1 MSFVCSNETLS
12 IITDYIYFFRTW
24 NTPGFT
30 LRTIYPFEDG
40 SKKTI
45 FRELS
50 ELNMK
55 AWADSAKGHEPP
67 IAVLEERPSYSPSM
81 INFKENFVSQYM
93 VVKALDCY
101 LYQCYGTDDV
111 EGAPILDYLD
121 DLERSL
127 ALYIV
132 KRNKYFDLLMW
143 G

>member
-1 MSFVCSNETLS
+1 MNKVRVN
-12 IITDYIYFFRTW
+12 IT
-24 NTPGFT
+24 N
-30 LRTIYPFEDG
+30 
-40 SKKTI
+40 
-45 FRELS
+45 
-50 ELNMK
+50 
-55 AWADSAKGHEPP
+55 
-67 IAVLEERPSYSPSM
+67 AVINAPTYAGVTFSPSM